1 MYCHK
6 LKLFAIIFIVA
17 VFTSCKKD
25 SLLDNGFD
33 STVKPINIP
42 ASIEIDP
49 ARGDTTSKYIV
60 VIGSSTAAGYGASV
74 RDSCWVAKLRSKL
87 IADNKRFKVINLG
100 VGGFTTYKLMPN
112 GYVSEVAKRP
122 EVDTTKNVTA
132 ALKYRPALIII
143 NLPSND
149 IAGNFRDEEILK
161 NYRIIA
167 RTIASSRVD
176 YVITGSQPRNFPT
189 VEQRKRLKI
198 LHDKMI
204 TEYPG
209 HLIDYLNKIS
219 TPTYG
224 IQRYYS
230 AGDGI
235 HLNNNGHRVIYQ
247 SIFNSSVFKSI
258 TDYK

>member
-6 LKLFAIIFIVA
+6 FKLFALFVIVA
-17 VFTSCKKD
+17 VFTSCRKE
-25 SLLDNGFD
+25 SLLDDGFD
-33 STVKPINIP
+33 SSVKPINIP

-49 ARGDTTSKYIV
+49 VRQDTTSQYIV

-74 RDSCWVAKLRSKL
+74 RDSCWVAKLRNKL
-87 IADNKRFKVINLG
+87 VADKKRFKVINLG
-100 VGGFTTYKLMPN
+100 VGGYTTYKLMPN
-112 GYVSEVAKRP
+112 GYVSDVAKRP
-122 EVDTTKNVTA
+122 EVDTNKNVTA

-149 IAGNFRDEEILK
+149 IAANFRDEEILK

-176 YVITGSQPRNFPT
+176 YIITGSQPRNFST

-198 LHDKMI
+198 IHDKMI
-204 TEYPG
+204 SEYPG
-209 HLIDYLNKIS
+209 HLDDYLKKIS

-224 IQRYYS
+224 ILRLYS

-247 SIFNSSVFKSI
+247 SILNFPIFK
-258 TDYK
+258 TVADYK